1 MANFDFS
8 HVTLNGEKINTRS
21 QEEKDL
27 MSLPMD
33 EFYDRMIKEANDGH
47 KRCMDMYESTK
58 DPGWLD
64 MADIYERKAT
74 EWTIK
79 RNLLV
84 REGL

>member
-58 DPGWLD
+58 DPEWL
-64 MADIYERKAT
+64 AIAYTYKSAASN
-74 EWTIK
+74 WIIK
-79 RNLLV
+79 RNLRV
-84 REGL
+84 SEGL